1 MTLRIGPSEL
11 LARTGFFG
19 LAAMI
24 GLLAGYDPQV
34 AVAMAAAIAFL
45 VITFADLRIGLAL
58 FVVAIFMETTAIVP
72 GLGIAK
78 VAGGALALSWL
89 ARIITDPDSRRLI
102 WIDYPGLT
110 ALAVAFL
117 AWSTISAV
125 WSPLPGAAIDSSFR
139 YLLSVAMLPIV
150 YTAVRSPADMRMVI
164 VAFVAGAS
172 LTALMGVASPPS
184 SDGDLG
190 RIASTIGD
198 PNELAATLAAGFV
211 LAIGAS
217 FGAPPASLSRL
228 LLRVAAGL
236 CLLAIVLTLSRG
248 GLVAVAAVGVIAPLL
263 AKHRARATAIS
274 LSCLAAAALGFLA
287 FAPAEAVERIQSRD
301 GGSGRTDIWKVA
313 GRMIEDKP
321 VIGIGS
327 GNFPTSSSDY
337 VLQPGALPDK
347 PDLIYKPSVAHNIYL
362 EVWSEVGLVG
372 LLLFGGVIF
381 GCLGCC

>member
-1 MTLRIGPSEL
+1 
-11 LARTGFFG
+11 
-19 LAAMI
+19 
-24 GLLAGYDPQV
+24 
-34 AVAMAAAIAFL
+34 
-45 VITFADLRIGLAL
+45 
-58 FVVAIFMETTAIVP
+58 
-72 GLGIAK
+72 
-78 VAGGALALSWL
+78 
-89 ARIITDPDSRRLI
+89 
-102 WIDYPGLT
+102 
-110 ALAVAFL
+110 
-117 AWSTISAV
+117 
-125 WSPLPGAAIDSSFR
+125 
-139 YLLSVAMLPIV
+139 
-150 YTAVRSPADMRMVI
+150 MVI

-381 GCLGCC
+381 GCLGCAVLATQRALARDDVKLAALAAGVSLALVALFTAYFFLSEQHGNKLWLLLALGPAMLTIASRPPNGGAAAASGATVTGGAGAPGR